1 MTKKAFLFVAAILMV
16 LVFGLEYYLHRGLQ
30 KRPQFNTETA
40 AKGDITATVITS
52 GTLAPVTQVDVGSQ
66 ISGPITKINVDFN
79 SHVRKGEVL
88 AEIDAAPFKDNV
100 EMAAANLKAAQAAV
114 EVAQNTADEAKKE
127 YDRNLDLF
135 NNKMISSEDK
145 EAAELT
151 YLSAKDDLL
160 TKQAEAREAKD
171 ALDASRVDLANTVIR
186 SPIDG
191 VVLSRNVSVG
201 QTIAARMEAPVL
213 FKIAND
219 VTSLMIDCDVDEM
232 DVGQVRVGQN
242 VVFTVTAYPD
252 TPFSGRVV
260 QVRFGSDLTQNVVT
274 YTTLVEVEDTH
285 GKLLPGM
292 TATVNIITAEAKNVL
307 RVRPSALAFEPAL
320 AQMVSAKPAKKT
332 VVKIKRAAVKPGP
345 DVWVLKDDGSLAP
358 VSVRTGITDR
368 IYTEIVSGDLKER
381 DVVVDGLSYL
391 KK

>member
-1 MTKKAFLFVAAILMV
+1 MNKKAFIILAAVLIV
-16 LVFGLEYYLHRGLQ
+16 LVIGLEFYLHRGLR
-30 KRPQFNTETA
+30 KGPQFNTETV
-40 AKGDITATVITS
+40 AKGDITAAVITS
-52 GTLAPVTQVDVGSQ
+52 GTLAPVTKVDVGSQ

-79 SHVRKGEVL
+79 SHVRKGEAL
-88 AEIDAAPFKDNV
+88 AEIDPAPFKDSV

-127 YDRNLDLF
+127 YDRSLDLF

-171 ALDASRVDLANTVIR
+171 ALDASRVNLANTVIR

-201 QTIAARMEAPVL
+201 QTVAASMQAPVL
-213 FKIAND
+213 FTLAND

-232 DVGQVRVGQN
+232 DVSQVRVGQN
-242 VVFTVTAYPD
+242 VSFTVTSYPD

-260 QVRFGSDLTQNVVT
+260 QVRIGSDLTQNVVT
-274 YTTLVEVEDTH
+274 YTTLVEVDNTQV
-285 GKLLPGM
+285 KLLPGM

-307 RVRPSALAFEPAL
+307 RVRPSALAFEPSL
-320 AQMVSAKPAKKT
+320 AQIAAAKPAKKT
-332 VVKIKRAAVKPGP
+332 AAKTKRGPAKPGD
-345 DVWVLKDDGSLAP
+345 DVWVLKNDGSIAP
-358 VSVRTGITDR
+358 VSVHTGITDR
-368 IYTEIVSGDLKER
+368 TYTEIVSGDLKDG
-381 DVVVDGLSYL
+381 DVVIDGLSYA

>member
-1 MTKKAFLFVAAILMV
+1 
-16 LVFGLEYYLHRGLQ
+16 
-30 KRPQFNTETA
+30 
-40 AKGDITATVITS
+40 
-52 GTLAPVTQVDVGSQ
+52 
-66 ISGPITKINVDFN
+66 
-79 SHVRKGEVL
+79 
-88 AEIDAAPFKDNV
+88 
-100 EMAAANLKAAQAAV
+100 MAAANLKAAQAAV

-260 QVRFGSDLTQNVVT
+260 QVRIGSDLTQNVVT

-307 RVRPSALAFEPAL
+307 RVRPSSLAFEPAL
-320 AQMVSAKPAKKT
+320 AQAVSAKSAKKT
-332 VVKIKRAAVKPGP
+332 AVKIKRTAVKPGP
-345 DVWVLKDDGSLAP
+345 DVWVLKDDGNLAP

-368 IYTEIVSGDLKER
+368 IYMEIVSGDLKEG
-381 DVVVDGLSYL
+381 DVVIDGLNYA